1 MKQAVSEHV
10 LWRAGL
16 AYEYEFDGKAGSK
29 TNGLRIS
36 DPSLEGSSGIAQLQ
50 VQVKPSASKP
60 LEINLGVQGYVGQR
74 EGINGSASM
83 VYRF

>member
-1 MKQAVSEHV
+1 M
-10 LWRAGL
+10 
-16 AYEYEFDGKAGSK
+16 AYEYEFDGKAGAK
-29 TNGLRIS
+29 TNGLRIN

-50 VQVKPSASKP
+50 VQVKPSTSQP

-74 EGINGSASM
+74 EGISGAASM